1 MYKVFKRIFDIV
13 SATLLIIV
21 ISPFLGVLM
30 ALVRINLGAPVFF
43 RQERSGKNRKPFYLI
58 KFRTMSDE
66 REENGELL
74 PDHLRVSKF
83 GVFLRSYSLD
93 ELPEL
98 FNIIKGD
105 MSVIGPR
112 PLPCKYDKFYK
123 ESEMS
128 RFKVRG
134 GLISPDVVE
143 KTPVVP
149 WDQQLA
155 CEADYGESFSFKK
168 DFNIFFSVF
177 KTLFS
182 RADSNFGEYERIPL
196 DQERSYEKCV
206 NNSTTRRR

>member
-1 MYKVFKRIFDIV
+1 MFSFFKRLFDIV
-13 SATLLIIV
+13 SATLLFIV
-21 ISPFLGVLM
+21 ISPFFLVLM
-30 ALVRINLGAPVFF
+30 ALVRIKLGSPVFF
-43 RQERSGKNRKPFYLI
+43 RQERSGLKQKHFHLI

-66 REENGELL
+66 RDSNGELL

-123 ESEMS
+123 ASELP
-128 RFKVRG
+128 RFNVRG
-134 GLISPDVVE
+134 GLISPDVIEPV
-143 KTPVVP
+143 PVVP

-155 CEADYGESFSFKK
+155 IEADYGMNLSFKK
-168 DFNIFFSVF
+168 DFTIFFAVF
-177 KTLFS
+177 KTLFR

-196 DQERSYEKCV
+196 DEERGHA
-206 NNSTTRRR
+206 